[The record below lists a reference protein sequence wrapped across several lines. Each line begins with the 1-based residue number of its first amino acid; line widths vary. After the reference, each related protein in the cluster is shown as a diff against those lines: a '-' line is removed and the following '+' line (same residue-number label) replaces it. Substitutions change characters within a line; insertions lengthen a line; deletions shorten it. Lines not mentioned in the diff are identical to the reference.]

1 MPNFLPSSFIIMPIR
16 SQFKIFSDPNLNS
29 PSPFVYLDNAATT
42 HKPQS
47 VIDTISEF
55 YQTQNAN
62 VHRGSYTTANLI
74 TARYEQARINMSEFI
89 NAYDHS
95 DIVWTKGTTESI
107 NMVAYTWGE
116 NNIQS
121 GDSIVVLGSEH
132 HANFVPW
139 QQLALRKNAQ
149 FEVVNVMP
157 NGDVDLTHY
166 QALLA
171 NKPKLV
177 ALQHCSNALG
187 NIHPIKHLTQLAKQA
202 GAAVLVDGAQAVAH
216 LKVDVIDIG
225 CDFYAFSGHK
235 IYGPTGV
242 GVLYIAPEIKSE
254 MSPFHFG
261 GEMIQNVTREKTTF
275 RPIPAMLE
283 TGTPNISGILGLNA
297 ALEFIQSTPAIEAL
311 NDNAQTYN
319 YLIEQLSQINNVQI
333 IGNSNNNIGVTSF
346 VVKGESVSDIGTLL
360 NEQNIAVRCG
370 HHCAMPLMQALN
382 INGTVRVSL
391 GIYNDKSDIDL
402 FISALKKSLNI
413 LSC

>member
-1 MPNFLPSSFIIMPIR
+1 MPIR
-16 SQFKIFSDPNLNS
+16 SQFKIFADSNLNS
-29 PSPFVYLDNAATT
+29 PTPFVYLDSAATT

-47 VIDTISEF
+47 VVDVICEF

-62 VHRGSYTTANLI
+62 VHRGSYTTANLV
-74 TARYEQARINMSEFI
+74 TARYEQARINIAGFI
-89 NAYDHS
+89 GANDHT

-107 NMVAYTWGE
+107 NLVAYAWGE
-116 NNIQS
+116 NNISS
-121 GDSIVVLGSEH
+121 GDTIVVLGSEH

-149 FEVVNVMP
+149 FEVVNILP
-157 NGDVDLTHY
+157 NGDIDLTHY
-166 QALLA
+166 QALMA

-187 NIHPIKHLTQLAKQA
+187 NIHPIKSLTELAKQT
-202 GAAVLVDGAQAVAH
+202 GATVLVDGAQAVAH
-216 LKVDVIDIG
+216 LSVNVKDIG

-235 IYGPTGV
+235 MYGPTGV

-254 MSPFHFG
+254 ISPFHFG

-297 ALEFIQSTPAIEAL
+297 ALEFIQSAPAIEAL
-311 NDNAQTYN
+311 NDNVQTYN

-360 NEQNIAVRCG
+360 NEQNVAVRCG

-402 FISALKKSLNI
+402 FISALKKSLSI